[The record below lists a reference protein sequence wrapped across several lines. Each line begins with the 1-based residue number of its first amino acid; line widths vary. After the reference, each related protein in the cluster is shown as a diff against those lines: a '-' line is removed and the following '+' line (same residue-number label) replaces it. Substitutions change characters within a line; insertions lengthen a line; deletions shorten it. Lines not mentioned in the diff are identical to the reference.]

1 LAEDRQEPREAGT
14 QRQRAAARGA
24 AALVDPDAGEP
35 AGADRPGDGRGLPA
49 RGVRPPRSAPQTGIR
64 ARVMPQSLNAWHFVS
79 RAQTGGVP
87 TLAFY
92 ADIPQNAVEWQYDTQ
107 GRLADDPLGG
117 EPVQI
122 LRDSG
127 TFPRRSGSFNLG
139 ALRGPQRAQDEAN
152 IRTAWWMG

>member
-1 LAEDRQEPREAGT
+1 
-14 QRQRAAARGA
+14 
-24 AALVDPDAGEP
+24 
-35 AGADRPGDGRGLPA
+35 
-49 RGVRPPRSAPQTGIR
+49 
-64 ARVMPQSLNAWHFVS
+64 MPQSLNAWHFVS

-152 IRTAWWMG
+152 IRTAWWMGGPFNVTTSEQETFGLMFNRVQAGATRRQWQAGNRIWQVAWYEVA